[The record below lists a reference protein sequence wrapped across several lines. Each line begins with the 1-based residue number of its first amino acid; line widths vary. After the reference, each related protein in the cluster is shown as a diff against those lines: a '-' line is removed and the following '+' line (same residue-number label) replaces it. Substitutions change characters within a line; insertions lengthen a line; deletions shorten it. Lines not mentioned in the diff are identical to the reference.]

1 MKTFTLIIGG
11 TQGEGIVSA
20 GSILSKAFS
29 RSGYYTYTHRTFAS
43 RIKGGHT
50 RSRIEITP
58 FRNAAA
64 GTSANL
70 IVAFDKKTS
79 ETDFDLSP
87 QGCLMVS
94 DERLGTVPKKS
105 DRHPENVF
113 LPFSQASAKAG
124 NKLAKTTVAL
134 GFLCRLLK
142 LNEDLFT
149 ELLEEKYKKKGAS
162 VLESNLD
169 AFKSGLEMAEIPCFK
184 KYENFKLDSVPS
196 VKRPVITGNYA
207 LALGALAGGCR
218 FISAYPITPA
228 SEIMEYMSAKL
239 PAMGGLMVQT
249 EDEIAAVTMA
259 IGASYGGV
267 RSMTSTSGP
276 GLSLMMEGMGLAAMA
291 EIPLVVIDSQ
301 RVGPSTGLPT
311 RVEQSDF
318 DTALYG
324 GHGEYPSITLS
335 PYSVETCFSL
345 SRKAFYLADE
355 FSCPVFVM
363 SDLALGLFPQTSD
376 PFETDP
382 KEASVKNPAPED
394 LGQGPYFRCYGEN
407 CKVRTAPGTPGGIHY
422 TTGLEHGPLGAPD
435 NTPEN
440 RIRMMKRR
448 MEKFD
453 SLSKAPGIALE
464 KTSGHLLVIA
474 TGSIYGICQKALDGL
489 GGRAVLG
496 ALHRLKPF
504 PKEQFSALSQG
515 FDSILVVE
523 YNYGGQIFELLKK
536 HMPAGKLG
544 NLHSLTKF
552 SGEPFTVSEIEKKAK
567 ELI

>member
-1 MKTFTLIIGG
+1 MKTFTMIIGG
-11 TQGEGIVSA
+11 IQGEGIVSA

-70 IVAFDKKTS
+70 IVAFDK
-79 ETDFDLSP
+79 ETRETTFDFSP

-94 DERLGTVPKKS
+94 DERLGSVSKRPGGN
-105 DRHPENVF
+105 PENIS
-113 LPFSQASAKAG
+113 LPFSEASAKAG

-142 LNEDLFT
+142 LNEDLFA
-149 ELLEEKYKKKGAS
+149 ELLAEKYKKKGVS
-162 VLESNLD
+162 VLQANLD
-169 AFKSGLEMAEIPCFK
+169 AFESGLEMAEMPCFK
-184 KYENFKLDSVPS
+184 KYKNFKLDDVPS
-196 VKRPVITGNYA
+196 VKRPVMTGNYA

-239 PAMGGLMVQT
+239 PAMGGLMLQT

-276 GLSLMMEGMGLAAMA
+276 GLSLMMEGIGLSAMA

-324 GHGEYPSITLS
+324 GHGEYPSISLA

-345 SRKAFYLADE
+345 SRDAFGLADE

-363 SDLALGLFPQTSD
+363 SDLALGLFPQTVD
-376 PFETDP
+376 PFEIVTKDHSG
-382 KEASVKNPAPED
+382 EATSSED
-394 LGQGPYFRCYGEN
+394 LGEDTYFKRYSGNNEI
-407 CKVRTAPGTPGGIHY
+407 RPAPGTPGGIHY

-435 NTPEN
+435 NSPEN
-440 RIRMMKRR
+440 RIRMMRRR

-453 SLSKAPGIALE
+453 SLSKLPGITVE
-464 KTSGHLLVIA
+464 KTSGPLLVIA
-474 TGSIYGICQKALDGL
+474 TGSAYGICQKALKSFEGE
-489 GGRAVLG
+489 AVIG

-504 PKEQFSALSQG
+504 PEKQFSALAES

-536 HMPAGKLG
+536 NIRLDDIHK
-544 NLHSLTKF
+544 LHSLTKF
-552 SGEPFTVSEIEKKAK
+552 SGEPFTLLEIENKAK

>member
-20 GSILSKAFS
+20 GSILAKAFS

-58 FRNAAA
+58 YKNAAA

-70 IVAFDKKTS
+70 IVAFDKKTA
-79 ETDFDLSP
+79 ETCFDFSP
-87 QGCLMVS
+87 QGCIIVA
-94 DERLGTVPKKS
+94 DEKLGTMPKGPAC
-105 DRHPENVF
+105 HPENIF
-113 LPFSQASAKAG
+113 LPFSEASAKAG
-124 NKLAKTTVAL
+124 NKLAKTTAAL

-142 LNEDLFT
+142 MNEDLFR
-149 ELLEEKYKKKGAS
+149 ELLAEKYKKKGGS
-162 VLESNLD
+162 VLQSNLD
-169 AFKSGLEMAEIPCFK
+169 AFSAGVDMAEMPFFK
-184 KYENFKLDSVPS
+184 KYENFKLDTVPS
-196 VKRPVITGNYA
+196 VKRPVMTGNYA

-311 RVEQSDF
+311 KVEQSDF
-318 DTALYG
+318 DTALCG

-335 PYSVETCFSL
+335 PYSLETCFSL
-345 SRKAFYLADE
+345 TRKAFDLADQ

-363 SDLALGLFPQTSD
+363 SDLALGLFPQTVDSFESLAKD
-376 PFETDP
+376 PSGEN
-382 KEASVKNPAPED
+382 SAPGD
-394 LGQGPYFRCYGEN
+394 LGEGPYFMRYGEN
-407 CKVRTAPGTPGGIHY
+407 CKVRPAPGTPGGIHY

-435 NTPEN
+435 NSPEN
-440 RIRMMKRR
+440 RIGMMKRR

-453 SLSKAPGIALE
+453 SLSKDPGIALE

-474 TGSIYGICQKALDGL
+474 TGSVYGICQKALLGL
-489 GGRAVLG
+489 GGEAVLG

-504 PKEQFSALSQG
+504 PKEQLSALSES

-523 YNYGGQIFELLKK
+523 YNYGGQIYELLKK
-536 HMPAGKLG
+536 NIQPESLGK
-544 NLHSLTKF
+544 LHSLIKF
-552 SGEPFTVSEIEKKAK
+552 SGEPFTLFEITNKAK
-567 ELI
+567 ELM